1 MLKQVLKKGFCVVAL
16 LAMCV
21 GSAQAEVQRITIG
34 TASTGGV
41 YYPLGGAYAAV
52 ISKSLPNTEAI
63 AQVTGG
69 SVANIQLISVG
80 RNDIGFAMADAAYA
94 GFNGTG
100 DFRAKAPIQTL
111 AVFYPSPMQ
120 VVTLKGA
127 GITSMADLK
136 GKRVSTGAPGSGT
149 EIMSHRLLKAYGI
162 DPETK
167 IDRIR
172 LSTTESVAALKDRKI
187 DAMMWNG
194 AVPAPVVMGL
204 AASPGIDIQL
214 VDSGAKVQK
223 MRDMFGPLYTKG
235 EIPGGTYQGQENTI
249 SVPVVWNLLV
259 VDKNMSE
266 EKVYALIKA
275 LFENKDALV
284 ATHHRAN
291 ALDLSSQLTGASPI
305 PFHPGALKYFRE
317 RGLDVDKYLEGMGQ
331 RSGN

>member
-1 MLKQVLKKGFCVVAL
+1 MVSRILTKSLLGLVLAGAMVSGAHAQVDRV
-16 LAMCV
+16 
-21 GSAQAEVQRITIG
+21 TIG

-52 ISKSLPNTEAI
+52 ISENLPNTEAT

-69 SVANIQLISVG
+69 SADNIKLIAAD

-94 GFNGTG
+94 GYQGTG
-100 DFRAKAPIQTL
+100 EFQSEMPIRTL

-120 VVTLKGA
+120 VVTVEGKN
-127 GITSMADLK
+127 IETMADLR

-162 DPETK
+162 DPESD
-167 IDRIR
+167 IERVR

-194 AVPAPVVMGL
+194 AAPAPAVMSL
-204 AASPGIDIQL
+204 AASPGIDIEL
-214 VDSGAKVQK
+214 IDSGAKVAK
-223 MRDMFGPLYTKG
+223 MREMFGPLYTKG
-235 EIPGGTYQGQENTI
+235 TIPAETYPGQGEAV

-259 VDKNMSE
+259 VDKRMSE
-266 EKVYALIKA
+266 EKVYNLTKA
-275 LFENKDALV
+275 LFENKGALV
-284 ATHHRAN
+284 ATHQRAK
-291 ALDLSSQLTGASPI
+291 ALGLASQLSGASPI

-317 RGLDVDKYLEGMGQ
+317 KGLGVEEYLEEKAAEAE
-331 RSGN
+331 